1 MLDERSDRRRAAQP
15 GGRGR
20 RDDGRSCLPLDHDQ
34 TTDWVSK
41 PCRARGAGTRSP
53 STTAADWRRI
63 AARVPERSTSGRAF
77 APSDVVRRAGWAL
90 PPPAFAQRGRPCAT
104 VSSGRRSRCPPAR
117 TTSASRQSHGSQTTR
132 RTPINPVTG
141 RAEHR
146 RSDSR
151 VAASRNEKAIVK
163 LAYAIE
169 SAMRAQHRLRRDFSR
184 PADSTCLPSLSMLRW
199 ERPTGGW
206 QETSSV
212 SGRSGRA
219 PPRARLCRRVCR

>member
-1 MLDERSDRRRAAQP
+1 MPATGPRSEHRLRRQAMAGKGRRHEVAVDHGSRLAPDRRACAREIHKWASLRSVGRSQACRLGATSTSVRATRAALRHSLI
-15 GGRGR
+15 G
-20 RDDGRSCLPLDHDQ
+20 
-34 TTDWVSK
+34 TTKQVS
-41 PCRARGAGTRSP
+41 
-53 STTAADWRRI
+53 
-63 AARVPERSTSGRAF
+63 
-77 APSDVVRRAGWAL
+77 
-90 PPPAFAQRGRPCAT
+90 
-104 VSSGRRSRCPPAR
+104 AR
-117 TTSASRQSHGSQTTR
+117 TNHSASRQSHGSQTTR

-141 RAEHR
+141 PVARR

-206 QETSSV
+206 QETSPV